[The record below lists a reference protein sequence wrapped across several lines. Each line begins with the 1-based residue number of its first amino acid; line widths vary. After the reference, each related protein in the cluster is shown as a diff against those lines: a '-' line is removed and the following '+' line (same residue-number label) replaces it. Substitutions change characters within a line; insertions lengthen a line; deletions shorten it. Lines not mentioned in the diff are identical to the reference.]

1 LRKACASRRDQPAT
15 RADAGSFAPGRAD
28 AYCLVWENK
37 GVKPVQLEYSYTVG
51 DAAGAVKSRQKAET
65 HRP

>member
-1 LRKACASRRDQPAT
+1 MRSQ
-15 RADAGSFAPGRAD
+15 AGSFAPGRAD